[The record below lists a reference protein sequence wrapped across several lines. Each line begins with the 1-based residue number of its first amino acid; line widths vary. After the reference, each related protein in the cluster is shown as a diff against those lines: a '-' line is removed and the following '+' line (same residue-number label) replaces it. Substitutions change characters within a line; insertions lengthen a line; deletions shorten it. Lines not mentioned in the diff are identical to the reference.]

1 MKLLS
6 LQISL
11 LSLRSENDTMRPG
24 YKITILK
31 ADGAKWFKGY
41 FLLLNVNWADESGQ
55 CRVVFWHLTF

>member
-11 LSLRSENDTMRPG
+11 LSLQSENDTLRPG

-31 ADGAKWFKGY
+31 ADEAKWFKGY
-41 FLLLNVNWADESGQ
+41 F
-55 CRVVFWHLTF
+55 